1 MTVRELCNMLEE
13 VEDMDAQIVI
23 FTDEEGNDV
32 ITEVDVDVF
41 ESEDDDYSDNNR
53 FEDGTVVLIPTEFQ
67 ED

>member
-41 ESEDDDYSDNNR
+41 ESEDDDYNDNNR